1 MVMVS
6 VKLRLF
12 FLFLIFLLSG
22 PVLADEVALDLS
34 TMPGTDCGV
43 DWTEGPCVLWF
54 EAITAED
61 YQPVQPPQLICFP
74 FMSGSTL
81 ILFPARLCIDLTGV
95 QGIESIQVDI
105 GEGAEMAATRVM
117 IYLGDLYIHQATSTD
132 MGYHTVTLPVDGL
145 PYDTLIISGWETAVT
160 GIRLIGTTLVDDQ
173 DIGFGS
179 VKALY
184 R

>member
-1 MVMVS
+1 MVS
-6 VKLRLF
+6 LKLRPF
-12 FLFLIFLLSG
+12 FLLLIIFLTG

-34 TMPGTDCGV
+34 TMPSTDCGV
-43 DWTEGPCVLWF
+43 EWTEGPCVLWF

-74 FMSGSTL
+74 FLSGPTL
-81 ILFPARLCIDLTGV
+81 ILLPARLCVDLSGV

-105 GEGAEMAATRVM
+105 GEGTEIGATRVM
-117 IYLGDLYIHQATSTD
+117 VYLDDLYIHQATSSG

-145 PYDTLIISGWETAVT
+145 PFDTLIISGWETAVT

>member
-1 MVMVS
+1 MVS
-6 VKLRLF
+6 LKLH
-12 FLFLIFLLSG
+12 LFLLFLVLFLAG
-22 PVLADEVALDLS
+22 PVLADEIALNLS

-43 DWTEGPCVLWF
+43 EWTEGPCVLWF

-74 FMSGSTL
+74 FLSGPTL
-81 ILFPARLCIDLTGV
+81 ILFPARLCVDLLGV
-95 QGIESIQVDI
+95 QGIEAFEVDI
-105 GEGAEMAATRVM
+105 GEGTEIGATRVM
-117 IYLGDLYIHQATSTD
+117 AYLDDLYIDGAYSSS
-132 MGYHTVTLPVDGL
+132 MGYHTVTLPVAGL
-145 PYDTLIISGWETAVT
+145 PFDTLVISGWETAVT
-160 GIRLIGTTLVDDQ
+160 GIRLIGASLVDDQ